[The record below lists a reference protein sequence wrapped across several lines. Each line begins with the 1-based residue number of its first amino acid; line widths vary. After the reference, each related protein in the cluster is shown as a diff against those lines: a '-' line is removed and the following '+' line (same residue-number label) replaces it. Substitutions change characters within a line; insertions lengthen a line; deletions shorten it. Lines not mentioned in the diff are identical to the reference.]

1 MWVSLSHAPGTSPS
15 PNPASKGQEVGRRGL
30 GRLTHR
36 PNGELLLDQLLQ
48 FTLAQGVL
56 VALLTGVLVEDG
68 HQEANSL
75 IQGARHG

>member
-1 MWVSLSHAPGTSPS
+1 MWVSLSHEPGTSPS
-15 PNPASKGQEVGRRGL
+15 PNPASKGREVGRGGL
-30 GRLTHR
+30 GGFTHR
-36 PNGELLLDQLLQ
+36 ANGELLLDQLLQ

-56 VALLTGVLVEDG
+56 VTFLTGVLVEDG